1 MVRVNVGEVEFHLPA
16 LQTKTVTTGII
27 RYYLLSAAA
36 AVATR
41 QWLMQV
47 FPADYRRS
55 RDGVCRAALRVGYLS
70 FVCHV
75 FSQSPP
81 SPHSLNL

>member
-1 MVRVNVGEVEFHLPA
+1 MNVGEVEFHLPE
-16 LQTKTVTTGII
+16 LQTKTVTTGVI

-47 FPADYRRS
+47 FPADYRR
-55 RDGVCRAALRVGYLS
+55 RRNGDYHAALGVVYVICLS
-70 FVCHV
+70 CI
-75 FSQSPP
+75 QPEAP
-81 SPHSLNL
+81 PHSLNL